1 MALNPNTMQVD
12 GDGGG
17 LDQATLLKIITEQ
30 QVAAGIKST
39 DPEARIGTETAAEAN
54 ARITAGYKDQPKPEL
69 TQEGAAA
76 GAQIKFVRSGA
87 GGVGTFKE
95 VFPIGTPIPT
105 ERATTSGNT
114 YDAQGNLISGT
125 GLKTATVA
133 ATNGAI
139 TYGVSEASQSPI
151 ATIREGGS
159 AAGKD
164 STGKDI
170 YYKTEGGTGLSFYYA
185 DGSKVPVDN
194 LIGVKQTID
203 FANAGW
209 SIQGLEKGKTP
220 AEIKYADLIKSE
232 MNKGTKPG
240 GNVYVR
246 GDVVVVNDGNGVS
259 LYNLNGSLISGKGSI
274 YQVGI
279 GGIDGKK
286 INIAEVGVF
295 GSPNY
300 NLNASFKDS
309 SGNPLTTVNTNS
321 TIGDPN
327 KPPKTLIS
335 TQVDSK
341 TGNTIGYFAD
351 GSQEILNKGTGPVQ
365 SQEFKDAYAL
375 LEATFRD
382 YGLES
387 LVPTIKG
394 YMERDLGPEQATV
407 ELRTAPEYIA
417 RFKGNQLR
425 LAAGK
430 NALREDIYLATER
443 AYDETLTSYGQ
454 ANYFGIDRQAKQ
466 LKMAQIIGNDISA
479 DEFKTRVDLAVT
491 RVTNADP
498 TIKKLLK
505 DFYPSINDADLVGY
519 FLNPAE
525 GLPKLTEKVTSAEIG
540 SAFLGQGL
548 AYTQQRSAELAQYGI
563 DRAGALKGA
572 KEVKEVLPDTQ
583 KLGDVYGE
591 SGIKYTQQTAEE
603 EFLKDNQDAATKR
616 KRLASME
623 RGSFSGSAGN
633 APGAYSTGYLKK
645 SSTAGLI

>member
-1 MALNPNTMQVD
+1 MARDIDTGIVKPTPVIFD
-12 GDGGG
+12 E
-17 LDQATLLKIITEQ
+17 QAKAAAMRAAAKGPTPDEAMLANAQTLLARMTANQ
-30 QVAAGIKST
+30 AAAAAELDAAK
-39 DPEARIGTETAAEAN
+39 PKVETAAERLE
-54 ARITAGYKDQPKPEL
+54 RIRAERIATQTGNNPDNPKPTEDP
-69 TQEGAAA
+69 GPGMYWAN
-76 GAQIKFVRSGA
+76 F
-87 GGVGTFKE
+87 GGVWRKYKSPETVSTINNPDSPDNPDDPDKPDNPNKIVDTPTKTLVSTE
-95 VFPIGTPIPT
+95 VDD
-105 ERATTSGNT
+105 ATG
-114 YDAQGNLISGT
+114 D
-125 GLKTATVA
+125 TV
-133 ATNGAI
+133 G
-139 TYGVSEASQSPI
+139 YFS
-151 ATIREGGS
+151 
-159 AAGKD
+159 
-164 STGKDI
+164 
-170 YYKTEGGTGLSFYYA
+170 
-185 DGSKVPVDN
+185 DGSKIV
-194 LIGVKQTID
+194 
-203 FANAGW
+203 
-209 SIQGLEKGKTP
+209 
-220 AEIKYADLIKSE
+220 
-232 MNKGTKPG
+232 
-240 GNVYVR
+240 
-246 GDVVVVNDGNGVS
+246 
-259 LYNLNGSLISGKGSI
+259 
-274 YQVGI
+274 
-279 GGIDGKK
+279 
-286 INIAEVGVF
+286 
-295 GSPNY
+295 
-300 NLNASFKDS
+300 
-309 SGNPLTTVNTNS
+309 
-321 TIGDPN
+321 
-327 KPPKTLIS
+327 
-335 TQVDSK
+335 
-341 TGNTIGYFAD
+341 
-351 GSQEILNKGTGPVQ
+351 LNKGNGPVR

-382 YGLES
+382 YGLET

-394 YMERDLGPEQATV
+394 YMERDLGPEQAAL
-407 ELRTAPEYIA
+407 ELRSAPEYIA

-454 ANYFGIDRQAKQ
+454 ANYFGVDRQAKQ
-466 LKMAQIIGNDISA
+466 AKMAEIIGNDISA

-583 KLGDVYGE
+583 KLGNIYGE

-623 RGSFSGSAGN
+623 RGSFGGSAGN

>member
-1 MALNPNTMQVD
+1 MPVKGLTQAEIDAATAAVVAS
-12 GDGGG
+12 GG
-17 LDQATLLKIITEQ
+17 
-30 QVAAGIKST
+30 KST
-39 DPEARIGTETAAEAN
+39 DRANRLPGETGTEAN
-54 ARITAGYKDQPKPEL
+54 ARITAAYKSQPKPEL

-76 GAQIKFVRSGA
+76 GAQIKFVRTEA

-95 VFPIGTPIPT
+95 IFPIGTPIPT
-105 ERATTSGNT
+105 ERSTTYGNT

-125 GLKTATVA
+125 GLKPGVSTTATTVTRNA
-133 ATNGAI
+133 DQQAVYDNAKALAQSFVD
-139 TYGVSEASQSPI
+139 TYGGQLSDYFNVTTGIVTQPSRDVINKKFAN
-151 ATIREGGS
+151 
-159 AAGKD
+159 
-164 STGKDI
+164 TGKTETSRVDNGDGTFTVTYSDKTTAI
-170 YYKTEGGTGLSFYYA
+170 IGTKNTTDDYKT
-185 DGSKVPVDN
+185 VN
-194 LIGVKQTID
+194 GVLN
-203 FANAGW
+203 F
-209 SIQGLEKGKTP
+209 KGKP
-220 AEIKYADLIKSE
+220 FS
-232 MNKGTKPG
+232 GTYNGK
-240 GNVYVR
+240 VYE
-246 GDVVVVNDGNGVS
+246 NGIVKTTS
-259 LYNLNGSLISGKGSI
+259 TT
-274 YQVGI
+274 
-279 GGIDGKK
+279 D
-286 INIAEVGVF
+286 
-295 GSPNY
+295 SP
-300 NLNASFKDS
+300 
-309 SGNPLTTVNTNS
+309 T
-321 TIGDPN
+321 
-327 KPPKTLIS
+327 KTLIE
-335 TQVDSK
+335 TRIDDA
-341 TGNTIGYFAD
+341 TGDTIGYFSD
-351 GSQEILNKGTGPVQ
+351 GTQQVLNKGTGPVK

-394 YMERDLGPEQATV
+394 YMERDLGPEQATL
-407 ELRTAPEYIA
+407 ELRTSPEYIA
-417 RFKGNQLR
+417 RFKGNDLR
-425 LAAGK
+425 RAAGK

-479 DEFKTRVDLAVT
+479 DEFKNRVDLAVA
-491 RVTNADP
+491 RVSNADP

-505 DFYPSINDADLVGY
+505 DFYPSLNDADLVGY

-572 KEVKEVLPDTQ
+572 AEVKEVLPESQ
-583 KLGDVYGE
+583 KLGNIYGE

-603 EFLKDNQDAATKR
+603 EFLKNNQDAATKR

-623 RGSFSGSAGN
+623 RGSFGGSAGN